1 MEVKFPWTFSLL
13 PTGGFFSLKE
23 GLARACKSHALG
35 SHRTTVASTS
45 DGTLTDFLKTRKHLA
60 HVLLQPQKKLFSFS
74 RLSPPPPLIK
84 PQFY

>member
-13 PTGGFFSLKE
+13 PTGGFFSLRE
-23 GLARACKSHALG
+23 GLARACKSRALG

-60 HVLLQPQKKLFSFS
+60 HVLTSATEKAF
-74 RLSPPPPLIK
+74 
-84 PQFY
+84 